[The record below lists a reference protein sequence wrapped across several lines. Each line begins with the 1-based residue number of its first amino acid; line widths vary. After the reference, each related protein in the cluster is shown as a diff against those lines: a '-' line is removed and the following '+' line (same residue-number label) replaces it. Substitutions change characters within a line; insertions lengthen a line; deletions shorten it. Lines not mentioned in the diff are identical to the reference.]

1 MAIEIVQRKMLILV
15 VTSSMETSF
24 MDASDAILVG
34 SAGEALKL
42 QIGRVQWRE
51 NLHLRCPWD

>member
-1 MAIEIVQRKMLILV
+1 MLILV